1 MNIRIDIGLFFF
13 FVACAGVS
21 IIVWIFNW
29 ICWLNQCCCC
39 DFLHNPVNKRIAWWI
54 SFTFL
59 LGMLAC
65 SISACVTINRFGFAL
80 DGALC
85 SLDRIYYD
93 FRNGTLK
100 ETNPRWAGF
109 DELFTISTYLSE
121 IENPYEKLYTKV
133 LGDMKTL
140 FCSYKELCQQNEDL
154 CCQQQED
161 CCSSKELCEQNK
173 EFCGSYKK
181 LWGSLEIINT
191 IYDKNKNNENFKK
204 MVDLKNYFNK
214 DNEVRSY
221 VNEFEKLKDDGKFLE
236 ECHDYGD
243 ILFGWMKV
251 LSMVYFCLFLI
262 TITLAGV
269 AMMFYACLKRQGYL
283 ITIMHVLWNIIRF
296 FMFSFFIFGAA
307 YGIFDKVLK
316 DTILVIQNIFLYENL
331 GSQKMQNLVPR
342 AFLEHCVPK
351 ESETEHNFAIKLIN
365 NTKLISELQNFYY
378 MLEDIPEKEEICSM
392 LGNTNNGLACKSLSS
407 LAHDEG
413 GIFGYFDCGFLENDL
428 NMAYRALYDISEES
442 EILSALSLTSSFFGA
457 IAVYFYLLVLHHYN
471 NELFFDSG
479 KSIFRGF
486 DGFGGGYKKKNRNQ
500 DPAYKKRKLRAEIE
514 LTSRNDEDN
523 NYKDINKNEEDE

>member
-13 FVACAGVS
+13 FVACAGAS
-21 IIVWIFNW
+21 IIVWVFNW

-65 SISACVTINRFGFAL
+65 CISACVTVNRFGFAL
-80 DGALC
+80 NGALC

-100 ETNPRWAGF
+100 DTYPKWTGFYQLQNISKNLLKIETKINEKDNLIKF
-109 DELFTISTYLSE
+109 DNIKNCKEEEEGKTIMDYCTE
-121 IENPYEKLYTKV
+121 RILY
-133 LGDMKTL
+133 
-140 FCSYKELCQQNEDL
+140 
-154 CCQQQED
+154 
-161 CCSSKELCEQNK
+161 NK
-173 EFCGSYKK
+173 IKN
-181 LWGSLEIINT
+181 SLDILTT
-191 IYDKNKNNENFKK
+191 IY
-204 MVDLKNYFNK
+204 
-214 DNEVRSY
+214 SI
-221 VNEFEKLKDDGKFLE
+221 
-236 ECHDYGD
+236 DYGD
-243 ILFGWMKV
+243 KQDAQKPIYKLNEYLVKNETKFDILKTEFLDKCYGYQKILFGWMKV
-251 LSMVYFCLFLI
+251 LAMVYYCLFLI

-269 AMMFYACLKRQGYL
+269 AMMFYACLKRQGFL

-307 YGIFDKVLK
+307 YGIFNLVLK
-316 DTILVIQNIFLYENL
+316 DSVAVIKKLFAKDNL
-331 GSQKMQNLVPR
+331 GNIGGLLPKE
-342 AFLEHCVPK
+342 FLEYCLEK
-351 ESETEHNFAIKLIN
+351 ESNFASKLIDN
-365 NTKLISELQNFYY
+365 NKLVLELQNFYSSY
-378 MLEDIPEKEEICSM
+378 KELNNALKKETNSENIPLDIRNMDTNLQNLYKE
-392 LGNTNNGLACKSLSS
+392 LFSLTY
-407 LAHDEG
+407 DKDD
-413 GIFGYFDCGFLENDL
+413 IFGFFDCGFLQMDL
-428 NMAYRALYDISEES
+428 NMTYRALNDISKES
-442 EILSALSLTSSFFGA
+442 KILSALSLSSSFFGA

-514 LTSRNDEDN
+514 LTSRNEEDD
-523 NYKDINKNEEDE
+523 NYKNINKNEEDE

>member
-1 MNIRIDIGLFFF
+1 MSNRIDVGLFFF

-65 SISACVTINRFGFAL
+65 CISACVTVNRFGFAL

-93 FRNGTLK
+93 FKNGQLVDIESEYPKYSKWIGFSNLQKVLKNLGAFENPKINELK
-100 ETNPRWAGF
+100 EEAGIYEDEYNDLKKSF
-109 DELFTISTYLSE
+109 DDLIKSFDVKSIKYLKDYFSVDKVDETENNINNFELL
-121 IENPYEKLYTKV
+121 
-133 LGDMKTL
+133 
-140 FCSYKELCQQNEDL
+140 
-154 CCQQQED
+154 
-161 CCSSKELCEQNK
+161 
-173 EFCGSYKK
+173 
-181 LWGSLEIINT
+181 
-191 IYDKNKNNENFKK
+191 KNKF
-204 MVDLKNYFNK
+204 LK
-214 DNEVRSY
+214 
-221 VNEFEKLKDDGKFLE
+221 
-236 ECHDYGD
+236 ECHDYGN

-251 LSMVYFCLFLI
+251 LSMIYYCLFLI

-269 AMMFYACLKRQGYL
+269 SMMFYACLKRQGYL
-283 ITIMHVLWNIIRF
+283 ITIMHILWNIIRF

-307 YGIFDKVLK
+307 YGIFYLVLK
-316 DTILVIQNIFLYENL
+316 DSVAVVKKLFSENL
-331 GSQKMQNLVPR
+331 CNSEEENLIPC
-342 AFLEHCVPK
+342 AFLGECIQRNY
-351 ESETEHNFAIKLIN
+351 NFANEIDYDIQLKI
-365 NTKLISELQNFYY
+365 QNFYY
-378 MLEDIPEKEEICSM
+378 RYKELYDILINEGTRELKTYLESICDSES
-392 LGNTNNGLACKSLSS
+392 GLNCGELPNYSHFK
-407 LAHDEG
+407 G
-413 GIFGYFDCGFLENDL
+413 GIFGFFNCRFLETDL
-428 NMAYRALYDISEES
+428 NMVYRTLYDASKES

-486 DGFGGGYKKKNRNQ
+486 DGFGAGYKNKIKNK

-514 LTSRNDEDN
+514 LTSRNEDDN
-523 NYKDINKNEEDE
+523 HYQNINKNEED

>member
-65 SISACVTINRFGFAL
+65 CISACVTINRFGFAL
-80 DGALC
+80 DGAFC
-85 SLDRIYYD
+85 SFERIYYD
-93 FRNGTLK
+93 FKNGELK
-100 ETNPRWAGF
+100 NTNPRWAGF
-109 DELFTISTYLSE
+109 KKLKKISEYLSK
-121 IENPYEKLYTKV
+121 IENPKGKLN
-133 LGDMKTL
+133 LDP
-140 FCSYKELCQQNEDL
+140 
-154 CCQQQED
+154 
-161 CCSSKELCEQNK
+161 CENIDDGIYQK
-173 EFCGSYKK
+173 LCGSLKI
-181 LWGSLEIINT
+181 LEN
-191 IYDKNKNNENFKK
+191 YYAESQKPMDG
-204 MVDLKNYFNK
+204 LKNYFDDEKEGNNINK
-214 DNEVRSY
+214 
-221 VNEFEKLKDDGKFLE
+221 FEKLKEKFID
-236 ECHDYGD
+236 ECLDYYN

-251 LSMVYFCLFLI
+251 LAMIYYCLFLI
-262 TITLAGV
+262 TITFAGV

-307 YGIFDKVLK
+307 YGIFNKVLK
-316 DTILVIQNIFLYENL
+316 DTISVIQNYFLYNNL
-331 GSQKMQNLVPR
+331 ESKVLKELVPR
-342 AFLEHCVPK
+342 VFLEYCVQKKSEK
-351 ESETEHNFAIKLIN
+351 ESDPPRKYNFAINYINNENLIN
-365 NTKLISELQNFYY
+365 ELQNFYY
-378 MLEDIPEKEEICSM
+378 TLEDIPEEKKADIYKEEYVFAFK
-392 LGNTNNGLACKSLSS
+392 NLSS
-407 LAHDEG
+407 LAHNDIG
-413 GIFGYFDCGFLENDL
+413 GLFGYFDCGFLENNL
-428 NMAYRALYDISEES
+428 NMAYRAIYDISEES

-457 IAVYFYLLVLHHYN
+457 IAVYFYLLVMHHYN

-486 DGFGGGYKKKNRNQ
+486 DGFGGGYKTKNRNQ

-523 NYKDINKNEEDE
+523 NYKNINKNEEDE